1 MVVTDIETARIDN
14 APYRAKSMLILAF
27 ACLLGATMWITVMLP
42 EWSGWTPPL
51 LAIVPGFLTVVV
63 MRSSIISAAYLV
75 QVSVYFGIATLILG
89 SDWHPRLVSAVLAW
103 SLAIAAGTLIGGL
116 SPQRTLPVSKPWPV
130 PRWPHYALC
139 SGLIGVDAFL
149 TLSSRSGYAA
159 QLVNGI
165 STPTGILGTL
175 SAAAPIVTLALLL
188 NSIGSDR
195 RSRGAMVLAGAQLIV
210 LALSGFRGAG
220 VVFIISIFVGAALTL
235 PRGSAWRRSSRL
247 MIAVPVLM
255 IAIVFTFI
263 IGANVKNSAAN
274 EVGVSSSGTQL
285 FTMDNA
291 LKNTSTRLQLDSSL
305 DTAIKYR
312 GSAAA
317 KEAVSWEKQLG
328 AVVPRFLW
336 PEKPIV
342 DYGQRVSVAI
352 YGMIYGQ
359 SSSTVTTIGDAL
371 LNFGS
376 VGLALIG
383 LFVGFSVSRVE
394 ARMQRGLGSLSVVLV
409 AVFVYSAIGQEDP
422 IILIL
427 VGILRNGLVAGG
439 LWVAATL
446 TYSFV
451 RRVPMLIDAKPGIE
465 DSRPYGQEDKG
476 A

>member
-1 MVVTDIETARIDN
+1 MTDIETARIDN
-14 APYRAKSMLILAF
+14 APYRPKSTLILAF
-27 ACLLGATMWITVMLP
+27 ACLLAATMWTTVTLP
-42 EWSGWTPPL
+42 EWSVWTTPL
-51 LAIVPGFLTVVV
+51 LVIVPGCLTVVV

-103 SLAIAAGTLIGGL
+103 SLAIAVGTLMGGRP
-116 SPQRTLPVSKPWPV
+116 PQRTLPVSKPRPV

-139 SGLIGVDAFL
+139 GGLIGVDAFL

-195 RSRGAMVLAGAQLIV
+195 RSRGVMVLTGAQLII

-220 VVFIISIFVGAALTL
+220 VVFIISILVGAALTL

-247 MIAVPVLM
+247 IIALPVLM
-255 IAIVFTFI
+255 IAIILTFT
-263 IGANVKNSAAN
+263 IGSVVKNSAAK
-274 EVGVSSSGTQL
+274 EARVSSSGTQF
-285 FTMDNA
+285 FTLDNA

-305 DTAIKYR
+305 ETAIKYR
-312 GSAAA
+312 DSAAA

-328 AVVPRFLW
+328 AVAPRFLW
-336 PEKPIV
+336 PDKPIV
-342 DYGQRVSVAI
+342 DYGQRVSVAM
-352 YGMIYGQ
+352 YGMAYGQ
-359 SSSTVTTIGDAL
+359 SSSTVTTIGDSL

-383 LFVGFSVSRVE
+383 LFVGFSLSQIE
-394 ARMQRGLGSLSVVLV
+394 ARMHRGLGNLSIVLV
-409 AVFVYSAIGQEDP
+409 AVFVYSAIGQEEP
-422 IILIL
+422 IILIII
-427 VGILRNGLVAGG
+427 GILRNGLVAGG

-446 TYSFV
+446 TYSLV
-451 RRVPMLIDAKPGIE
+451 RHVPMLVDAKTGIE
-465 DSRPYGQEDKG
+465 DSRPYGQEDEG